1 MLLAADLNDVSFPV
15 PSRTFLVD
23 LNGRCL
29 SATFAEK
36 AMPHIL
42 LVEDD
47 TDTALAMQELL
58 EALGHQVTRAENGK
72 AAVRFVQNGLQ
83 PDLVL
88 TDIIMPDMDGIE
100 TVQTFHTLL
109 KATPIIAMSA
119 LSDA

>member
-1 MLLAADLNDVSFPV
+1 
-15 PSRTFLVD
+15 
-23 LNGRCL
+23 
-29 SATFAEK
+29 
-36 AMPHIL
+36 MPHIL

-47 TDTALAMQELL
+47 ADTALALQGIL

-72 AAVRFVQNGLQ
+72 AAVRSVQNGLQ

-100 TVQTFHTLL
+100 TVQTFQTLL

-119 LSDA
+119 LTDTPYLRAAAAFGARETLAKPFTVEQLRNAIARALSNA